1 MYKFKSWLK
10 EETTFTDNVIRD
22 TCSRLNRVKKLI
34 GDVDHDELSLLIERL
49 EKNSEY
55 QVINIR
61 IKAQLKR
68 SLTLFMMFKN
78 DNK

>member
-34 GDVDHDELSLLIERL
+34 GDVDNDELSLLIERL

-55 QVINIR
+55 QDINI
-61 IKAQLKR
+61 KVKSQLKR
-68 SLTLFMMFKN
+68 SLTLFIQFKHHG
-78 DNK
+78 K